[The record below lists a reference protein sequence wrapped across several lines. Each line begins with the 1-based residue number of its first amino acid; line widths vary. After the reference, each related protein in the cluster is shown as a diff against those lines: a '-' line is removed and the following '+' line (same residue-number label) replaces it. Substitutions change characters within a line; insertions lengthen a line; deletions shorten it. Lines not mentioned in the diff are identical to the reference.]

1 MRRRIITV
9 LLANAALMALA
20 QTALATVVNIH

>member
-1 MRRRIITV
+1 MRRTIVTT
-9 LLANAALMALA
+9 LLAYAALMALA